1 MELLLLGIYSFF
13 VWLIFF
19 KFKLLPWNIISQVI
33 VVTIPIIGLTS
44 LILLLNI
51 VAPSS
56 ADVRV
61 VNYVVPIN
69 PPVRGLVTEV
79 PIEPNRPIKK
89 GDVLFRV
96 DPTPYEIAVRTN
108 EAQIAQLRAQLVTA
122 EANSRSLL
130 EQLKNATGQREAVA
144 SKLQLSRLRLQ
155 QFKELSDTGA
165 GNRFDWEQAQ
175 ADVLNLEGQLASS
188 VAAEAQIREQIAAKT
203 PEGEQDEVAK
213 VKAQIA
219 QAEAQLA
226 DAKWQ
231 LSQTTYYA
239 PTNGTVVA
247 LTLRPGAMAVPL
259 PMSPAMNFV
268 EDEQWILAIYHQN
281 EVRKIKPGQE
291 AEIAFKMYP
300 GRIVK
305 CKVDSIM
312 WATAQGQLPIGVMN
326 PAGGVAPIPPYGL
339 AVRLLPEGKDK
350 DIFLAAG
357 AKGSGAV
364 YTDSGE
370 MIHILRKVIV
380 RVGAKLDWLILKM
393 H

>member
-1 MELLLLGIYSFF
+1 MEVLLLGIYSFF

-19 KFKLLPWNIISQVI
+19 KFKWLPWNIVSQVI
-33 VVTIPIIGLTS
+33 VFTLPIIGLTL

-56 ADVRV
+56 HDIRV

-89 GDVLFRV
+89 GDVLFKV
-96 DPTPYEIAVRTN
+96 DPTPYEIAVKN
-108 EAQIAQLRAQLVTA
+108 YEAQIAQLRVQLVTA
-122 EANSRSLL
+122 EANTRNLT
-130 EQLKNATGQREAVA
+130 ETLKGATGQKEALN
-144 SKLQLSRLRLQ
+144 SRLSLAKLRLQ
-155 QFKELSDTGA
+155 QFKELAETGA
-165 GNRFDWEQAQ
+165 GNKFDYEQAQ
-175 ADVLNLEGQLASS
+175 SDVANLEGQLASVIATES
-188 VAAEAQIREQIAAKT
+188 QAREKLAAKT
-203 PEGEQDEVAK
+203 PEGEQDEIAN
-213 VKAQIA
+213 VKAQIVR
-219 QAEAQLA
+219 AEAQLA
-226 DAKWQ
+226 DAKWE

-239 PTNGTVVA
+239 PANGTVVA

-281 EVRKIKPGQE
+281 EVRKVKEGQE

-305 CKVDSIM
+305 AKVDSIM
-312 WATAQGQLPIGVMN
+312 WATAQGQLPIGSMN
-326 PAGGVAPIPPYGL
+326 AAGGVAPIPAHSL
-339 AVRLLPEGKDK
+339 AVRLLPEDK
-350 DIFLAAG
+350 DLFLAAG
-357 AKGSGAV
+357 AHGAGAI
-364 YTDSGE
+364 YTDSGH
-370 MIHILRKVIV
+370 MIHIIRKVIV
-380 RVGAKLDWLILKM
+380 RVGAKLDWLILKL